1 MALQGRPYI
10 GSTMMGNIELVIF
23 DMAGT
28 TVVDPGNVLRAYM
41 EALRTHDI
49 PAPEAELRRHRGRSK
64 RGTIAALVEA
74 YAPDGG
80 EQLVEAAFAT
90 FQQALERSYEEGNEP
105 IPGTLETF
113 AYLREHGIK
122 IGLNTG
128 FYRHVRDKILENLGW
143 DDTVVDCAI
152 CGDDVPEGRPAPYMI
167 FAAMS
172 AVGVDDVSRVVAVG
186 DTPLDLQAA
195 TRAGLAGAIGVLSG
209 SHDAVSLGGTR
220 HTHIIPS
227 VAELPDL
234 LEREF

>member
-1 MALQGRPYI
+1 MPSI
-10 GSTMMGNIELVIF
+10 DLVIF

-28 TVVDPGNVLRAYM
+28 TVVDRGNVVEAYM
-41 EALRTHDI
+41 TALRQHEI
-49 PAPEAELRRHRGRSK
+49 PATEDELQRHRGGSK

-74 YAPDGG
+74 HAPDGG
-80 EQLVEAAFAT
+80 DQLVDAAFAT
-90 FQQALERSYEEGNEP
+90 FQEALERSYEQGNEP
-105 IPGTLETF
+105 IPGTMETF
-113 AYLREHGIK
+113 DWLRDRNIK

-128 FYRHVRDKILENLGW
+128 FYRRVTDTILGNLGW
-143 DDTVVDCAI
+143 DASVVDCAI
-152 CGDDVPEGRPAPYMI
+152 CADDVSEGRPAPHML

-172 AVGVDDVSRVVAVG
+172 AVGVASVRRTVALG

-209 SHDAVSLGGTR
+209 AHDAVSLGSTR

-227 VAELPDL
+227 VAELPEL